1 VTALVA
7 ASPIGIPRL
16 RDVQI
21 DRGVLLFAT
30 AVSMLTGIVFGLA
43 PALHGSR
50 ADAGDALKDGGRA
63 ASAGRSGRIR
73 QMLVVVEVALSVVL
87 LASAGLLVRS
97 LVALRHV
104 DPGFVAE
111 RALAMELMLPKSRY
125 PDAKQQ
131 VAFYHRLLDAARSL
145 PGAASSSVST
155 TLPLSGSD
163 LGIGFSI
170 EGQPATSDPATRE
183 SAVFFGIS
191 PDYFTTM
198 GIPVL
203 KGRTFTDRDK
213 EGAPNVIIISETFAR
228 RYWPAGDAIG
238 KRITIGYNDTGPRE
252 VVGIVGDVKQGE
264 LAEKTALEMYTPF
277 PQTPWPFMAAVV
289 RTQAD
294 PATVAASL
302 RAAVTAL
309 DRDQPAGDID
319 TLTAYVARSI
329 AAPRFTAMLTGGF
342 ALIALL
348 LAALGLFSVM
358 AYAVAQRRREI
369 GIRMALG
376 AQPSDV
382 RRLVVSQAL
391 GMGLA
396 GLGLGLAGAL
406 AVARLLGSLLF
417 SVSAN
422 DPVTFAG
429 VCGLLL
435 LVVLAA
441 AYLPARRATRVDP
454 MVALSS

>member
-1 VTALVA
+1 
-7 ASPIGIPRL
+7 
-16 RDVQI
+16 
-21 DRGVLLFAT
+21 
-30 AVSMLTGIVFGLA
+30 
-43 PALHGSR
+43 
-50 ADAGDALKDGGRA
+50 
-63 ASAGRSGRIR
+63 
-73 QMLVVVEVALSVVL
+73 
-87 LASAGLLVRS
+87 
-97 LVALRHV
+97 
-104 DPGFVAE
+104 
-111 RALAMELMLPKSRY
+111 
-125 PDAKQQ
+125 
-131 VAFYHRLLDAARSL
+131 
-145 PGAASSSVST
+145 
-155 TLPLSGSD
+155 
-163 LGIGFSI
+163 
-170 EGQPATSDPATRE
+170 
-183 SAVFFGIS
+183 
-191 PDYFTTM
+191 M

-213 EGAPNVIIISETFAR
+213 EGAPNVIIIGETFAR

-342 ALIALL
+342 ALIALS

-396 GLGLGLAGAL
+396 GLGVGLAGAL

-454 MVALSS
+454 MVALSSPW